1 MTEVDK
7 LLAYFGKRIV
17 YVNGTATITREMV
30 EEARRNKFVPPLE
43 HTRSAAKIERSV
55 AEEIGMRPASGMH
68 VARPRTPARDTTSDE

>member
-30 EEARRNKFVPPLE
+30 
-43 HTRSAAKIERSV
+43 
-55 AEEIGMRPASGMH
+55 
-68 VARPRTPARDTTSDE
+68 